1 MRSLEEMLS
10 LQVNTIGALNE
21 QVNYLNATYL
31 PKVSLL
37 FLRLMIFR
45 GVITCIH
52 TQGLFKSNEYN
63 QPRCLR

>member
-45 GVITCIH
+45 GVITCI
-52 TQGLFKSNEYN
+52 GLFKSNEYN